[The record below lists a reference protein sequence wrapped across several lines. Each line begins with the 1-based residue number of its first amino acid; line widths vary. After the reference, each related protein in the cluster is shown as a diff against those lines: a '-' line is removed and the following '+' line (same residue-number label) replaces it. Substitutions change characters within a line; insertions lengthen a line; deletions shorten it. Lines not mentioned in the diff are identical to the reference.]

1 MTTEPTVAELVRQLA
16 QITAQLDRIAQRL
29 ETDYVRRDL
38 YEEARKADRDDV
50 RDTNERIGRME
61 KRQDKA
67 DTQRAADR
75 RLIITAFVAPII
87 TALIVL
93 YVSAQVGGR

>member
-1 MTTEPTVAELVRQLA
+1 MTTEPTIAELVRQLA
-16 QITAQLDRIAQRL
+16 AITAQLDRIAQRL

-38 YEEARKADRDDV
+38 YMAQMQVLTEKIDELKERADRS
-50 RDTNERIGRME
+50 
-61 KRQDKA
+61 
-67 DTQRAADR
+67 DTQRASDR